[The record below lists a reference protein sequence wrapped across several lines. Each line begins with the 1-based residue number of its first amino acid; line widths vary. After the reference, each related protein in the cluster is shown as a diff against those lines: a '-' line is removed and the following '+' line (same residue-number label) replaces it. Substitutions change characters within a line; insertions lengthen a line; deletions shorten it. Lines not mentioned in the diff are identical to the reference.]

1 MEAEVQI
8 APSILAADFSN
19 LGHEVRAMATAGADS
34 IHIDVMD
41 GHFVPNLT
49 VGPAVV
55 SALRSHT
62 ERPFDVHL
70 MMDPV
75 MPYVADFARAGAD
88 SITVHVEIGP
98 QLNPTLD
105 LIKSE
110 GKKTGLAISPGTP
123 LSAVAPFL
131 WSVDLLLVM
140 TVKPGFGGQKF
151 MREELRKVQE
161 LRRLID
167 ENDSEIDVQVDGGVN
182 FETAPEAIAA
192 GANILVAGTAA
203 FANGEDSYR
212 TNLARLRGSAAC

>member
-1 MEAEVQI
+1 MEAGVQI

-19 LGHEVRAMATAGADS
+19 LGHEVRAMTTAGAES

-55 SALRSHT
+55 RALRPHT
-62 ERPFDVHL
+62 KKPFDVHL
-70 MMDPV
+70 MIDPV
-75 MPYVADFARAGAD
+75 TPLVADFVRAGAD

-98 QLNPTLD
+98 QLKPTLD

-110 GKKTGLAISPGTP
+110 GKKSGLAISPGTP
-123 LSAVAPFL
+123 LSAVTPFL
-131 WSVDLLLVM
+131 RSVDLLLVM

-151 MREELRKVQE
+151 MREELEKVRE

-167 ENDSEIDVQVDGGVN
+167 GNGGEVDIQVDGGVN
-182 FETAPEAIAA
+182 FETAPEALAA

-203 FANGEDSYR
+203 FAGGEDCYR
-212 TNLARLRGSAAC
+212 TNLSRLRRSVAS

>member
-1 MEAEVQI
+1 MKKIQI
-8 APSILAADFSN
+8 SPSILSADFSQ
-19 LGHEVRAMATAGADS
+19 LGNEIKRLEEGGADM
-34 IHIDVMD
+34 IHVDVMD

-49 VGPAVV
+49 IGPPVIKN
-55 SALRSHT
+55 LRNST
-62 ERPFDVHL
+62 KLPFDVHL

-88 SITVHVEIGP
+88 SITVHVEIGS

-151 MREELRKVQE
+151 MREELEKVRE

-167 ENDSEIDVQVDGGVN
+167 GNGGEVDIQVDGGVN
-182 FETAPEAIAA
+182 FETAPEALAA

-203 FANGEDSYR
+203 FAGGEDCYR
-212 TNLARLRGSAAC
+212 TNLSRLRRSVAS

>member
-1 MEAEVQI
+1 MEPEVQI

-19 LGHEVRAMATAGADS
+19 LGHEVRAMAAAGADS

-49 VGPAVV
+49 IGPAAVK
-55 SALRSHT
+55 ALRSHT

-70 MMDPV
+70 MIDPV

-88 SITVHVEIGP
+88 SITVHVEIGS

-123 LSAVAPFL
+123 LSAVTPFL

-167 ENDSEIDVQVDGGVN
+167 ENGGKVDVQVDGGVN
-182 FETAPEAIAA
+182 FETAPEAVAA

-203 FANGEDSYR
+203 FADGADSYR
-212 TNLARLRGSAAC
+212 TNLARLRGSATC